1 MKSRGYFRK
10 MLVIMNK
17 ELTVYFTTPIAYI
30 VFAAFLLT
38 TGFYF
43 FVLSPFFFFG
53 QAELREFFDAL
64 PVIFSITVPAVT
76 MRLISEERHTGS
88 LEILMTLPVTSLDV
102 AMGKFLAATVFVSL
116 MLVPTLMY
124 VVTVS
129 IVGSLDPG
137 PVAGGY
143 IGAVLLGATF
153 SSIGVFA
160 SSISKNQII
169 AFMIGVGICI
179 TLTMIDYFLFFL
191 PAGIVK
197 AFQYFGLGYHFKN
210 ISKGI
215 IDTRDI
221 IYFLSIIAVAVLGT
235 VKIIEERR

>member
-1 MKSRGYFRK
+1 MKSTGYFRR

-30 VFAAFLLT
+30 VFAAFLLA

-43 FVLSPFFFFG
+43 FILSPFFFFG

-64 PVIFSITVPAVT
+64 PVIFSIAVPAVT

-88 LEILMTLPVTSLDV
+88 LEILMTLPVTSYDV
-102 AMGKFLAATVFVSL
+102 AIGKFLASSVFVSL

-137 PVAGGY
+137 PVAG
-143 IGAVLLGATF
+143 
-153 SSIGVFA
+153 
-160 SSISKNQII
+160 
-169 AFMIGVGICI
+169 
-179 TLTMIDYFLFFL
+179 
-191 PAGIVK
+191 
-197 AFQYFGLGYHFKN
+197 
-210 ISKGI
+210 
-215 IDTRDI
+215 
-221 IYFLSIIAVAVLGT
+221 
-235 VKIIEERR
+235 